1 MLNVIMTIMIVK
13 IIGEK
18 LSRPIKNF
26 ELRDIIIRFVK
37 DKTIQGFGYN
47 KKK

>member
-1 MLNVIMTIMIVK
+1 MLNVMMTIMIVK

-26 ELRDIIIRFVK
+26 EPRDIVIRFVK
-37 DKTIQGFGYN
+37 DKTYQGFDCN
-47 KKK
+47 